1 MKLSTPSIV
10 LALSMLNTEYANG
23 FAFVERQITR
33 SSLKP
38 LQMGLLDDVKDAFAA
53 PALERSTLD
62 SERETPI
69 DRWMGWNAKP
79 NKTEETAAPAGS
91 KAPSNFV
98 DSMDAANYV
107 TVEIEKPMGIVFEEN
122 DNDVGGIFLLS
133 LKEGGN
139 ADKSG
144 VLKPGDQLVAVGAQ
158 RVHGKSFDDALGAI
172 VDSEENPVKMAF
184 FRGSADMFYG
194 PTGASKD
201 WLDEFLSSQ

>member
-91 KAPSNFV
+91 KGTNTHLKILQTVYFV
-98 DSMDAANYV
+98 L
-107 TVEIEKPMGIVFEEN
+107 F
-122 DNDVGGIFLLS
+122 
-133 LKEGGN
+133 
-139 ADKSG
+139 
-144 VLKPGDQLVAVGAQ
+144 
-158 RVHGKSFDDALGAI
+158 RV
-172 VDSEENPVKMAF
+172 N
-184 FRGSADMFYG
+184 
-194 PTGASKD
+194 
-201 WLDEFLSSQ
+201 